1 MEKHNSRQVLLEPWQ
16 INAGAMG
23 KKSNRDDR
31 LSALP
36 DDILV
41 NILDRLNVPEA
52 ARTSILSKRWIRLSS
67 ELSHLIINAKDFVPQ
82 GLSNAN
88 VSLDDLVQMNDAAAD
103 VTKSMLTRRVP
114 GEHTISLLSTTFYLR
129 DAVPISIGHAV
140 GNAMATHKIEKAE
153 FTVLTEKGRRQVTV
167 DDIMNYGAQFLSFF
181 NECQVAFSGLTRLY
195 LENLKFAESGMPSN
209 ILVTCKQ
216 LTYLGFLNCKTESLM
231 TIKVEHAQ
239 LAELSFENC
248 RFGKVELKWLPRLTR
263 TKFAFWMTYKNL
275 PLSFGHVPLLE
286 VVTLATI
293 ALSWHEMVELST
305 LLFGTSVRELH
316 LGFRYEKI
324 WLQPECLTRRV
335 AYAFHRLRIV
345 NLDTIPEGYD
355 LTWTMFI
362 LEAAALLEEFCMT
375 VMDHPCEMKMDK
387 EERSQGLYSEKKGVE
402 WESPT
407 SNFKHYHLTKLI
419 IFCFESFMISHVRR
433 VMKAAVN
440 LKDVYLYGRLKC
452 RLCRHLKPLKPTTF
466 PPSKKHRCSMRN
478 LLTQGIQSRARIRF
492 LSSDEIRADHAAM
505 ILN

>member
-1 MEKHNSRQVLLEPWQ
+1 MQ
-16 INAGAMG
+16 
-23 KKSNRDDR
+23 KKGNRDDR
-31 LSALP
+31 LSTLP

-67 ELSHLIINAKDFVPQ
+67 ELSHLIINAKDFVPE

-88 VSLDDLVQMNDAAAD
+88 VSVDDLVQMNAAAAQ

-167 DDIMNYGAQFLSFF
+167 DDITNYGAQFLSFF

-195 LENLKFAESGMPSN
+195 LENLKFSESGMLSS
-209 ILVTCKQ
+209 ILVTCKK

-263 TKFAFWMTYKNL
+263 IKFAFWMTYKNL

-286 VVTLATI
+286 AVTLITI

-305 LLFGTSVRELH
+305 LLFETSVRELH
-316 LGFRYEKI
+316 LGFRYEK
-324 WLQPECLTRRV
+324 V
-335 AYAFHRLRIV
+335 
-345 NLDTIPEGYD
+345 
-355 LTWTMFI
+355 
-362 LEAAALLEEFCMT
+362 
-375 VMDHPCEMKMDK
+375 
-387 EERSQGLYSEKKGVE
+387 
-402 WESPT
+402 
-407 SNFKHYHLTKLI
+407 
-419 IFCFESFMISHVRR
+419 
-433 VMKAAVN
+433 
-440 LKDVYLYGRLKC
+440 
-452 RLCRHLKPLKPTTF
+452 
-466 PPSKKHRCSMRN
+466 
-478 LLTQGIQSRARIRF
+478 TQG
-492 LSSDEIRADHAAM
+492 
-505 ILN
+505 